1 MGEINELTR
10 QVAVGRFGR
19 LKGKVVGFTTRVGN
33 VFKRFRL
40 DYDPTKGAH
49 INVEIGRGSQ
59 AQRIVF
65 PFTGTEEE
73 VLHLAEGNFG
83 P

>member
-1 MGEINELTR
+1 
-10 QVAVGRFGR
+10 VVGRFGM
-19 LKGKVVGFTTRVGN
+19 LKGKVVGFTTRIGN

-40 DYDPTKGAH
+40 DYDPAKGPH
-49 INVEIGRGSQ
+49 INVEIGSGSQ
-59 AQRIVF
+59 GRRIVF

-73 VLHLAEGNFG
+73 VVRLAEGNFG